1 MNKQIEKKLRQDGY
15 KYWEVKEKDIKRI
28 YINDSLKFLD
38 INAKDAYDKPII
50 VNGVDFSNVCLNAR
64 RALFNQYKFSS
75 QVKIYYDCINEEFS
89 YTINSNYYEEI
100 AKTIIDKLNKIYC
113 VEENETSEESTEII
127 NDDKIE
133 TIITDTSENYNENE
147 IVNLNNQKV
156 KIIKKELLNLSNEE
170 TETVFGG
177 CFVDNSDFTRKQAY
191 KYQYI
196 KI

>member
-38 INAKDAYDKPII
+38 INAKDAYDKPI
-50 VNGVDFSNVCLNAR
+50 VANGVDFSNVCLNAR
-64 RALFNQYKFSS
+64 RSLFNQYNFSS

-89 YTINSNYYEEI
+89 YTVNASYYEEI
-100 AKTIIDKLNKIYC
+100 AKTIVDKLNKIYC
-113 VEENETSEESTEII
+113 VEENEIIEENTEII
-127 NDDKIE
+127 NDNKIE
-133 TIITDTSENYNENE
+133 TIVTDTSENYEENE

-170 TETVFGG
+170 IEAIFGG
-177 CFVDNSDFTRKQAY
+177 CFIDNSDFRRKQAY
-191 KYQYI
+191 RYQYI